1 MTELARRYARAL
13 YESAPEAALE
23 TSARQMQDQP
33 ELWQALCSPA
43 ILPEEKQRVLA
54 RLPFLEEGLLLQFY
68 NLLAKNG
75 RMALL
80 PEIVEAF
87 SQCKLQAQG
96 AAKCVLRC
104 AQPPSQQTIEKLRRA
119 LCRLHEKSDIQFEIQ
134 IDPQLLGGFTLE
146 LEGVL
151 YDKSVRGALKGM
163 RRHLEERR
171 MA

>member
-13 YESAPEAALE
+13 YESAPEVALE

-43 ILPEEKQRVLA
+43 VLPEEKQRVLG
-54 RLPFLEEGLLLQFY
+54 RLPFLKEGTLLRFY

-87 SQCKLQAQG
+87 SQCRLQAKG

-104 AQPPSQQTIEKLRRA
+104 VQAPSQQT
-119 LCRLHEKSDIQFEIQ
+119 
-134 IDPQLLGGFTLE
+134 
-146 LEGVL
+146 
-151 YDKSVRGALKGM
+151 M
-163 RRHLEERR
+163 
-171 MA
+171 

>member
-1 MTELARRYARAL
+1 MTELTRRYARAL
-13 YESAPEAALE
+13 YESAPEVALE

-43 ILPEEKQRVLA
+43 VLPEEKQRVLG
-54 RLPFLEEGLLLQFY
+54 RLPFLKEGTLLRF
-68 NLLAKNG
+68 G

-87 SQCKLQAQG
+87 SQCRLQAKR

-104 AQPPSQQTIEKLRRA
+104 VQAPSQQTIEKLRRA
-119 LCRLHEKSDIQFEIQ
+119 LCRLHKKDDIQFEIQ

-151 YDKSVRGALKGM
+151 YDKSVRGALEGM